1 MSNIGIKTSTVLVLI
16 AVLAFS
22 RLIPHPPNFTPLL
35 GMAVFAGAR
44 LDNKLFAILAPLS
57 AMFLSDLIIG
67 LHSGMS
73 IIYFAI
79 LVNVLF
85 GFYLKDRLSLLQIGG
100 TLISGAL
107 IFFLITNFA
116 VWYGSS
122 FYSNDLAGLIS
133 CYMMGLPFFQ
143 NTLISSIMYG
153 FAAFYLFEFLEIRY
167 LRKFKN
173 QSF

>member
-1 MSNIGIKTSTVLVLI
+1 MSNIGIKTSTVLILI

-44 LDNKLFAILAPLS
+44 LDNKLFAILAPLT

-79 LVNVLF
+79 LANVLF
-85 GFYLKDRLSLLQIGG
+85 GFYLKDRFSPLQIGG

-116 VWYGSS
+116 VWYSGS
-122 FYSNDLAGLIS
+122 FYPNDLAGLIS

-143 NTLISSIMYG
+143 NTIISSIMYG
-153 FAAFYLFEFLEIRY
+153 FAAFYLYEFLENRY
-167 LRKFKN
+167 FNKLKK
-173 QSF
+173 QSY

>member
-1 MSNIGIKTSTVLVLI
+1 MSKIGIKTSTVLVLI

-35 GMAVFAGAR
+35 SMAVFAGAR
-44 LDNKLFAILAPLS
+44 LDNKLFAIIAPLT
-57 AMFLSDLIIG
+57 AMFLSDLVIG

-85 GFYLKDRLSLLQIGG
+85 GFHLKDRFGPLQIGG
-100 TLISGAL
+100 TLVSGAL
-107 IFFLITNFA
+107 LFFLITNFA
-116 VWYGSS
+116 VWYSSS

-133 CYMMGLPFFQ
+133 CYTMGLPFFQ

-153 FAAFYLFEFLEIRY
+153 FVAFYLFEFLETRY
-167 LRKFKN
+167 LNKV
-173 QSF
+173 

>member
-22 RLIPHPPNFTPLL
+22 RVIPHPSNFTPLL

-44 LDNKLFAILAPLS
+44 LDNKLFAIIAPLT
-57 AMFLSDLIIG
+57 AMFLSDLVIG

-85 GFYLKDRLSLLQIGG
+85 GFHLKDRFGPLQIGR
-100 TLISGAL
+100 TLVSGAL
-107 IFFLITNFA
+107 LFFLITNFA
-116 VWYGSS
+116 VWYGSG

-133 CYMMGLPFFQ
+133 CYTMGLPFFQ
-143 NTLISSIMYG
+143 NTLISSIIYG
-153 FAAFYLFEFLEIRY
+153 FGAFYLFEFLETRY
-167 LRKFKN
+167 LNKV
-173 QSF
+173 

>member
-1 MSNIGIKTSTVLVLI
+1 MSKIGIKTSTVLVLI

-44 LDNKLFAILAPLS
+44 LDNKLFAIIAPIT
-57 AMFLSDLIIG
+57 AMFLSDLVIG

-73 IIYFAI
+73 IIYFAV

-85 GFYLKDRLSLLQIGG
+85 GFYLKDRFGLLQIGG

-107 IFFLITNFA
+107 LFFLITNFA
-116 VWYGSS
+116 VWYSSS
-122 FYSNDLAGLIS
+122 FYSNDLAGLIN
-133 CYMMGLPFFQ
+133 CYTMGLPFFQ
-143 NTLISSIMYG
+143 NTLISSIIYG
-153 FAAFYLFEFLEIRY
+153 FGAFYLFEFLETRY
-167 LRKFKN
+167 LNKV
-173 QSF
+173 

>member
-1 MSNIGIKTSTVLVLI
+1 MSNIGIKTSAILILI

-44 LDNKLFAILAPLS
+44 LDSKLFAILAPLT

-79 LVNVLF
+79 LVNVFF
-85 GFYLKDRLSLLQIGG
+85 GFYLKERLGPLLIGG
-100 TLISGAL
+100 TLISGA
-107 IFFLITNFA
+107 IMFFIITNFA

-122 FYSNDLAGLIS
+122 FYSNDLAGLIT
-133 CYMMGLPFFQ
+133 CYTMGLPFFQ
-143 NTLISSIMYG
+143 NTLISSLMYG
-153 FAAFYLFEFLEIRY
+153 FSAFYLFEFLAKRY
-167 LRKFKN
+167 LPG
-173 QSF
+173 

>member
-44 LDNKLFAILAPLS
+44 LDNKLFAIIAPIT
-57 AMFLSDLIIG
+57 AMFLSDLVIG

-85 GFYLKDRLSLLQIGG
+85 GFYLKNRFSSLQIGG
-100 TLISGAL
+100 TLISGAVL
-107 IFFLITNFA
+107 FFLITNFA
-116 VWYGSS
+116 VWYSSS

-133 CYMMGLPFFQ
+133 CYTMGLPFFQ
-143 NTLISSIMYG
+143 NTLISSIIYG
-153 FAAFYLFEFLEIRY
+153 FGAFYLFEFLETRY
-167 LRKFKN
+167 LNKV
-173 QSF
+173 